1 MGDGDT
7 FESDKKL
14 VELVGMLGVDTEM
27 ARNLLEAAG
36 GNVNEAVDLYYEEY
50 NNGKEV
56 GGPSPSEEK
65 QIRAPIAPKRTIM
78 QDDDSGFADDYNNV
92 NGGTSGIRFYL
103 PEPFAENARQNP
115 QNETAARLAQLYKP
129 PTELVHQPPTFEAA
143 RITARQRQVPLVVS
157 LYDPTIF
164 QCHIE
169 NRDIW
174 SNPVVRDFI
183 KDGTAVFLQLPIS
196 PSPGNPGQGEIYAGR
211 YRVQAPHIGIIDPRT
226 GELLKCYA
234 SDGAKFNIEDFL
246 AELINFQEPLAEEEE
261 HLEEKEDLGFEYTEP
276 EAGPDVT
283 TIMFRLPDGKR
294 IPKRFN
300 HSDTLSLLYKVARS
314 LVQGKINLKFMHET
328 LDESSSSMTLK
339 EKHILNA
346 LIIIVVTNR

>member
-1 MGDGDT
+1 MAYEGDD
-7 FESDKKL
+7 EKL
-14 VELVGMLGVDTEM
+14 VELIGMLGVDTEI
-27 ARNLLEAAG
+27 ARNLLDAAG
-36 GNVNEAVDLYYEEY
+36 GNVNEAVSLYYDEYQGKVGESPPTREE
-50 NNGKEV
+50 
-56 GGPSPSEEK
+56 

-78 QDDDSGFADDYNNV
+78 QEDGGDYGNDYDNIT
-92 NGGTSGIRFYL
+92 GGSSGIRFYL
-103 PEPFAENARQNP
+103 PEPFADNARQNP
-115 QNETAARLAQLYKP
+115 QNETAVRLAQLYKP

-143 RITARQRQVPLVVS
+143 RTTARQHQVPLIVS

-196 PSPGNPGQGEIYAGR
+196 PTPGNAGQGETYAGR

-226 GELLKCYA
+226 GELLKSYSTDA
-234 SDGAKFNIEDFL
+234 AKFNTEDFL
-246 AELINFQEPLAEEEE
+246 AELINFQEPLAEAER
-261 HLEEKEDLGFEYTEP
+261 HLEEKEEIQDFEYTEP
-276 EAGPDVT
+276 EAGPNVT

-300 HSDTLSLLYKVARS
+300 HSDPLSLLYKVAHS
-314 LVQGKINLKFMHET
+314 LVAPGKINLRFMHET
-328 LDESSSSMTLK
+328 LDESSSISLK
-339 EKHILNA
+339 EKHLLNA
-346 LIIIVVTNR
+346 LIIIVPINR